1 MEGEIKEYK
10 SNISKWLM
18 LIPVI
23 NIMLLLII
31 NTSVIAFET
40 VYIIWSIFSYI
51 IFVAYML
58 NKIKEFNLKKS
69 IFEENIEQKEKLLKK
84 SEEDILKIHQENI
97 DKDKL
102 FNIVKDNLINITN
115 LLERLMEK
123 LKTYSENKSDQVL
136 DSNDKL
142 NKILDL
148 KDTILVQIDKEIQSV
163 LIVAK
168 MITRISESSKNVNIM
183 LEDLLKSS
191 NSIEKSV
198 EEIQN
203 ISNET
208 NILALNAS
216 IEAARAGENGLG
228 FSVVSK
234 EIRKLS
240 EQTKGASLRIQD
252 VVSEIQG
259 KMKNAVETKTK
270 GGDIVGECTI
280 KSEEIVENSK
290 IIERDM
296 GVFFDEL
303 TNTLNKKNFYL
314 IEEKNKSDV
323 SIKETEYVEIINEF
337 QSILLLTKNEI
348 ENLNSYLSN

>member
-1 MEGEIKEYK
+1 MVE
-10 SNISKWLM
+10 
-18 LIPVI
+18 
-23 NIMLLLII
+23 
-31 NTSVIAFET
+31 
-40 VYIIWSIFSYI
+40 
-51 IFVAYML
+51 
-58 NKIKEFNLKKS
+58 
-69 IFEENIEQKEKLLKK
+69 
-84 SEEDILKIHQENI
+84 
-97 DKDKL
+97 
-102 FNIVKDNLINITN
+102 
-115 LLERLMEK
+115 
-123 LKTYSENKSDQVL
+123 
-136 DSNDKL
+136 
-142 NKILDL
+142 
-148 KDTILVQIDKEIQSV
+148 IDKEIQSV

-168 MITRISESSKNVNIM
+168 MITRISQSSKNVNIM

-203 ISNET
+203 ISNAT

-216 IEAARAGENGLG
+216 IESARAGENGLG

-259 KMKNAVETKTK
+259 KMKNAVDTKTK

-296 GVFFDEL
+296 KVFFDEL
-303 TNTLNKKNFYL
+303 TNTLNKKNLYL

-323 SIKETEYVEIINEF
+323 NIKETEYAEIINEF
-337 QSILLLTKNEI
+337 QSILLLTKKEI